1 MKNAIVIFSAEGNT
15 RHVSEE
21 LSKIIGGPILEIKP
35 TIPYSHEDLDWHD
48 RHSRSSVEMQDE
60 HSRPEISPLDITGYD
75 RLFIGFPIWWGI
87 APRVIQTFLESG
99 EFAGKTVVPFCTSG
113 GSGVGKTD
121 EVLHK
126 CCSAQTKWKPCK
138 RLSAAISPREL
149 GAYVASLKL

>member
-21 LSKIIGGPILEIKP
+21 LSKIIGGLSKIIGGPILEIKP

-75 RLFIGFPIWWGI
+75 RLFIGFPIWWGVE
-87 APRVIQTFLESG
+87 PRVVDTFLDS
-99 EFAGKTVVPFCTSG
+99 CQ
-113 GSGVGKTD
+113 
-121 EVLHK
+121 L
-126 CCSAQTKWKPCK
+126 
-138 RLSAAISPREL
+138 
-149 GAYVASLKL
+149 